1 VPSASTPGRAQLTPC
16 QPKVVSDTDDAELK
30 ELMERFEAQNM
41 DVAGDDDESEEDE

>member
-1 VPSASTPGRAQLTPC
+1 VPRASNAGWAQLTPS

-41 DVAGDDDESEEDE
+41 DVAGDEE